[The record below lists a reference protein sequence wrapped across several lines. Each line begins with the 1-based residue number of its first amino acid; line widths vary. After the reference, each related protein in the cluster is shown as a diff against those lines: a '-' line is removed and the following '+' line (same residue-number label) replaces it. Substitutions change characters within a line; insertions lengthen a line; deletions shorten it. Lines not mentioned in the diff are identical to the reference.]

1 MHATFG
7 PFIAIIETRVD
18 ENHTGPITIQQLQQK
33 FQQFNSRYFQNK
45 LPKVEIKF
53 DNLPGDTAGMT
64 SYQAIQ
70 QGTTKTVQPET
81 LTISINDM
89 FRSPNV
95 GYGTKGNIDTIMLH
109 EMTHVLMSL
118 LGHID
123 EKHGPRFR
131 SWLQRLA
138 PATGYSYEDLMGKQ
152 QAAESA
158 DLGRLLV
165 LAGV

>member
-1 MHATFG
+1 MHETFG
-7 PFIAIIETRVD
+7 PFETMIETRVD
-18 ENHTGPITIQQLQQK
+18 EDHTGPITIQHLHNK
-33 FQQFNSRYFQNK
+33 FKQFNAKYFQNK

-70 QGTTKTVQPET
+70 QGTTKTVQPDS
-81 LTISINDM
+81 LIISINDM

-95 GYGTKGNIDTIMLH
+95 GYGHNGNIDTIMLH
-109 EMTHVLMSL
+109 EMTHVLMSI

-131 SWLQRLA
+131 LWLQRLA
-138 PATGYSYEDLMGKQ
+138 PASGYSYEDLMGKQ
-152 QAAESA
+152 QAAETI
-158 DLGRLLV
+158 DIDRLLV